1 MGPGVTLAPGAKGGF
16 RVRVIGSLETTSVP
30 LATCPV
36 TTLQRPAEET
46 EGQQSCRRPQGP
58 ATSRLVTRG
67 QQLPFLSL
75 KTGRSRKAEGLG
87 RLLTDTLGIPT
98 PKWLCASVYPSG
110 LRDG

>member
-1 MGPGVTLAPGAKGGF
+1 MGPGVTLALGARGGF
-16 RVRVIGSLETTSVP
+16 RVRVIGALENTLVP

-46 EGQQSCRRPQGP
+46 EGRQSCQQPQGP

-75 KTGRSRKAEGLG
+75 KTGRSGKAGSLGG
-87 RLLTDTLGIPT
+87 RLTAMLGVPTL
-98 PKWLCASVYPSG
+98 K
-110 LRDG
+110 